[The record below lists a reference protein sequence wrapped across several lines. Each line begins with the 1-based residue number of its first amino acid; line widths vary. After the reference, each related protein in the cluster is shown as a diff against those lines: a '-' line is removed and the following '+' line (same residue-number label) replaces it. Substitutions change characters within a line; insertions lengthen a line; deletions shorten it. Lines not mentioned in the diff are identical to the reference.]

1 MKAIKTA
8 QQYHHPL
15 ASVAP
20 GYPVIA
26 REIQDESELRPGEQA
41 VTDGEY
47 QALLDQYKDVIEQ
60 WKASRPPPKAIRPL
74 QAEVILRRGQ
84 DEEGNII
91 ERIESAKVN
100 HDLETDGSFRSL
112 DPEGGFVAWDPSQNR
127 EVMIKIVDGVLTVLP
142 ASGSPR
148 YPKEKI
154 EKIRK
159 AKAKRLEVLKSEKPE
174 DLVDRIKAL
183 ESQPKLSDLV
193 AEVRKLAERVAALED
208 AITIRND
215 EGASEGN
222 SDGVINAGDSISGLR
237 NTKKHQKANRDR
249 SKSSSS

>member
-1 MKAIKTA
+1 MKAIITA
-8 QQYHHPL
+8 KQYHHPL

-20 GYPVIA
+20 DYPVIA

-41 VTDGEY
+41 VTDEEY
-47 QALLDQYKDVIEQ
+47 QALLDQYKDAIEQ
-60 WKASRPPPKAIRPL
+60 WKASQPPPKVIRPL
-74 QAEVILRRGQ
+74 QAEVILQRSQ
-84 DEEGNII
+84 DKEGNIV
-91 ERIESAKVN
+91 ERIESAKVD
-100 HDLETDGSFRSL
+100 HDLETGGSFRSL
-112 DPEGGFVAWDPSQNR
+112 DPEGGFIAWDPSQNR

-174 DLVDRIKAL
+174 DLVERIKAL

-215 EGASEGN
+215 EVSSE
-222 SDGVINAGDSISGLR
+222 SDSNDSAGSGLDDA
-237 NTKKHQKANRDR
+237 KKQSKINRSQNKAR
-249 SKSSSS
+249 